1 MSDNEQAR
9 LAALK
14 QLNLLDTSPSES
26 FDRITRMASQLFNL
40 PVAAVSLTDKDRQ
53 WFKSRLGVDHVEIP
67 RFKACCGEVADTSEF
82 LVVNDLLASPYY
94 KDSYLAESGIRFYAG
109 APLITRDGYSLGA
122 MCVLGPEPREITPQE
137 RASLT
142 DLASMV
148 MAQIELQHAIGRVDP
163 VSGMPNYYQ
172 FLEDMGDL
180 GLDKPNT
187 RLFAVSTE
195 LIDLSKSS
203 TLQRVMGPSYLDQL
217 TRVAGEYLQDTI
229 KAGIRIYHTGP
240 CQFAYLLD
248 GTEEEVLAAV
258 LSMRSKLNR
267 LMPGDAAPYLLRPV
281 TGVAAIVLGDTN
293 PADVLRMAHSAA
305 HDARLSEL
313 GAGVYSKALDTSY
326 LRRFTLLERFRE
338 ALSSKAGLFLAYQP
352 RIDLKDN
359 RSVAVEA
366 LIRWHD
372 PELGTISPAEF
383 IPLVENTPLVRD
395 LTDWVVRTAIA
406 QAAFWHSQGIRL
418 SVSVNIAAA
427 NLEEHDFSDRLQT
440 YVTDSGLPVTA
451 IELEITESSLVS
463 QGRAATEQLNQLM
476 NAGYKIAIDDFGTG
490 YSSLAYLNQ
499 IPAQIV
505 KIDQSFVKNM
515 DSHDRSLTL
524 VKSMITMAHDL
535 GYKVVAEGVETW
547 ATHYRLQALG
557 CDEGQGYLYSR
568 PVQHDQIEHWLSR
581 EPFLPV

>member
-26 FDRITRMASQLFNL
+26 FDRITRMAGQLFNL

-53 WFKSRLGVDHVEIP
+53 WFKSRLGVDHVQIP

-122 MCVLGPEPREITPQE
+122 MCVLGPEPRQITPQE
-137 RASLT
+137 RASLE

-148 MAQIELQHAIGRVDP
+148 MAQIELQHAMGRVDP
-163 VSGMPNYYQ
+163 VSGLPNYYQ
-172 FLEDMGDL
+172 FLEDIGDL
-180 GLDKPNT
+180 ALDKPNT
-187 RLFAVSTE
+187 SLFAVSTE

-203 TLQRVMGPSYLDQL
+203 SLQRVMGPSYLDQL
-217 TRVAGEYLQDTI
+217 TRVAGEYLRDTLE
-229 KAGIRIYHTGP
+229 AGIRVYHTGP
-240 CQFAYLLD
+240 CQFAYLVG
-248 GTEEEVLAAV
+248 GTEEEVLASV

-281 TGVAAIVLGDTN
+281 TGVAAILLGETD
-293 PADVLRMAHSAA
+293 PSDVLRMAHSAA

-313 GAGVYSKALDTSY
+313 GAGVYSKALDTRY
-326 LRRFTLLERFRE
+326 LRRFALLERFRE
-338 ALSSKAGLFLAYQP
+338 ALSSKTGLYLAYQP
-352 RIDLKDN
+352 RIDFKDN
-359 RSVAVEA
+359 RCVAVEA

-372 PELGTISPAEF
+372 SELGIISPAEF

-395 LTDWVVRTAIA
+395 LTDWVMRTAIS
-406 QAAFWHSQGIRL
+406 QAAYWHTRGHRL

-427 NLEEHDFSDRLQT
+427 NLEEQDFSERLQT
-440 YVTDSGLPVTA
+440 YVADSGIPVTA

-463 QGRAATEQLNQLM
+463 QGRAATEQLNELM

-547 ATHYRLQALG
+547 ATHDRLQSLG
-557 CDEGQGYLYSR
+557 CDEGQGYLYSK
-568 PVQHDQIEHWLSR
+568 PVQHDQIEHWLNG
-581 EPFLPV
+581 EPFLPE